1 MTQQDQISGGVDQ
14 PRSHK
19 RALHDITRQS
29 SNKLPGNTSKPR
41 RKPPPP
47 IIDLSSAE
55 TLNESDKKIV
65 SSIYNVRYEAIS
77 KEISKCISD
86 FANMDTLPDL
96 FADDEI
102 TLNDDDNH
110 SNSNRSSN
118 SSDNTSIGPFKLIE
132 NESTR
137 ETILK
142 SKEKYRSVSQD
153 PQDSDYL
160 DPVLVA
166 EYSDS
171 IYNYMGKLES
181 KYKPKSDYMDNQTF
195 LDWEY
200 RRTLVEWLVNIHK
213 ELDLI
218 PETLFLGV
226 NLMDRYLSKESIT
239 LNKFRLIGITAL
251 FIATKMEEH
260 KVPSL
265 EDVLEAMDGQYSEDE
280 IIETERFILVTL
292 RHRLGWPGPMSFL
305 RKTNKADDYDD
316 DIRTHAKYFLES
328 TLVDSRFVAC
338 SPSLLAAGA
347 YYISKWMV
355 NNDDSWSLKHT
366 FYSGYTK
373 EQILPLVKIIMR
385 NCDRGKSIH
394 YNIRKKYSKKS
405 YSSTVQK
412 YETWRKK

>member
-1 MTQQDQISGGVDQ
+1 MQKDQIISNIEH

-19 RALHDITRQS
+19 RALRDITGQN
-29 SNKLPGNTSKPR
+29 SNKLPDNTSKPR

-47 IIDLSSAE
+47 VIDPSSAE

-65 SSIYNVRYEAIS
+65 SSIYNVRYEEIS
-77 KEISKCISD
+77 KEITKCISD

-110 SNSNRSSN
+110 SHSNHSNNSNESA
-118 SSDNTSIGPFKLIE
+118 IVGPFKLIE

-137 ETILK
+137 EIIEK
-142 SKEKYRSVSQD
+142 AKAKYRSVSQD
-153 PQDSDYL
+153 PDDSDYL

-171 IYNYMGKLES
+171 IYNYMGKLEA
-181 KYKPKSDYMDNQTF
+181 KYKPKPDYMDNQTF

-200 RRTLVEWLVNIHK
+200 RRTLVEWLVNIHQ

-218 PETLFLGV
+218 PETLFLAV

-239 LNKFRLIGITAL
+239 LNKFRLIGIAAL
-251 FIATKMEEH
+251 FVATKMEEH

-280 IIETERFILVTL
+280 IIESERFILVTL

-316 DIRTHAKYFLES
+316 DIRTHSKYFLES

-355 NNDDSWSLKHT
+355 NNDDSWTLEHT
-366 FYSGYTK
+366 FYSGYTR
-373 EQILPLVKIIMR
+373 EQLLPLVKIIMK
-385 NCDRGKSIH
+385 NCDKGKSTH
-394 YNIRKKYSKKS
+394 YNIRKKYSRKS

>member
-1 MTQQDQISGGVDQ
+1 MMQEDQINSNVEYL
-14 PRSHK
+14 RSHK
-19 RALHDITRQS
+19 RPLRDITRQN

-65 SSIYNVRYEAIS
+65 SSIYNVRYE
-77 KEISKCISD
+77 EISRDITKCISD
-86 FANMDTLPDL
+86 FANMDTLPGL

-102 TLNDDDNH
+102 TLNDDDIHSHSNH
-110 SNSNRSSN
+110 SNNSNDSC
-118 SSDNTSIGPFKLIE
+118 SIGPFKLIE
-132 NESTR
+132 NESTK
-137 ETILK
+137 ETM
-142 SKEKYRSVSQD
+142 EKAKAKYCSVSED
-153 PQDSDYL
+153 HDDSDYL

-171 IYNYMGKLES
+171 IYNYMGKLEA
-181 KYKPKSDYMDNQTF
+181 KYKPKPDYMDNQTF

-200 RRTLVEWLVNIHK
+200 RRTLVEWLVNIHQ

-218 PETLFLGV
+218 PETLFLAV
-226 NLMDRYLSKESIT
+226 NLMDRYLSKESIK
-239 LNKFRLIGITAL
+239 LNKFRLIGIAAL
-251 FIATKMEEH
+251 FVATKMEEH

-265 EDVLEAMDGQYSEDE
+265 EEVLEAMDGQYSEDE
-280 IIETERFILVTL
+280 IIESERSILVTL

-347 YYISKWMV
+347 YFISRWMV
-355 NNDDSWSLKHT
+355 KNDDSWTLEHT

-373 EQILPLVKIIMR
+373 EQLLPLVKIIMK
-385 NCDRGKSIH
+385 NCDKGKSTH
-394 YNIRKKYSKKS
+394 HNIRKKYSRKS